1 MTPPQICLQI
11 YHLHLSDQIP
21 YMAYQENSVTK
32 CQRWLKRK
40 NNMYFLFSCVAQKS
54 YLYLQGICREVLIHR
69 DLRAILS
76 YHTTNIMFFL
86 KRTIQLFKQS
96 NARTQNPS
104 SCKWSLEAL
113 GISVLGLGIEPGP
126 LAVRVP
132 SHNHWP
138 TKEFPISA
146 YFNVHLVP
154 HETSF

>member
-1 MTPPQICLQI
+1 MTSQICLQI
-11 YHLHLSDQIP
+11 YHLYLSGQIP

-54 YLYLQGICREVLIHR
+54 DLYLQGICREVLIHR

-76 YHTTNIMFFL
+76 YHTTSITFFL
-86 KRTIQLFKQS
+86 KATIQLFKQS
-96 NARTQNPS
+96 DARTQNLNS
-104 SCKWSLEAL
+104 HKWSLEAF
-113 GISVLGLGIEPGP
+113 GISVLGLGIELRP

-132 SHNHWP
+132 SHNHWT
-138 TKEFPISA
+138 TKEFPMSD

-154 HETSF
+154 P